1 MTSLLRKCFGLAVAA
16 ILSLAFSPFT
26 GAAEQQVDVHF
37 HFRNNVITL
46 HEPVILMFTVHNGT
60 AQEASFDLGI
70 DKRQFLHFSLT
81 LPRSTTLVS
90 EPLYPEG
97 FHASGK
103 VVIPPGGDYEQL
115 LVLNQW
121 FRFDSVGEHF
131 LAAQLDTTIA
141 VGNRNK
147 FRPNTERLQFE
158 VKDRDPAHLT
168 EICVGLT
175 DQVKAAGN
183 ANAAREPALLLSYIE
198 DPIAVPYLS
207 QLLVVQKLVQDISV
221 AGLERIGNADAV
233 KVLVSALTSNYGDTS
248 NLAREALKRILQKTS
263 DPALK
268 RIIIAA
274 GIHG

>member
-16 ILSLAFSPFT
+16 ILSLTFSPFT
-26 GAAEQQVDVHF
+26 GAAEQVDVHF

-60 AQEASFDLGI
+60 AHEASFDLGI

-81 LPRSTTLVS
+81 LPRSTTLES

-97 FHASGK
+97 IHASGK

-141 VGNRNK
+141 VGNGNR

-158 VKDRDPAHLT
+158 VKDRDPARLT

-198 DPIAVPYLS
+198 DPISVPYLS

-221 AGLERIGNADAV
+221 AGLERIGNEDAV